1 LEFPAIDI
9 PVIIGSSWWGSLSA
23 LAKEVDL
30 SAHLTPSQVS
40 ALAKALPHVPQV
52 SESLTSLDRL
62 QLSET
67 MYLRS
72 GIPQVAAAISRS
84 MASSGMAILLRQT
97 AACFHEIATS
107 TEISAKVELQSIEQ
121 RLAARQLEIT
131 NLGEKIAEE
140 QEIFATF

>member
-1 LEFPAIDI
+1 
-9 PVIIGSSWWGSLSA
+9 V
-23 LAKEVDL
+23 
-30 SAHLTPSQVS
+30 
-40 ALAKALPHVPQV
+40 
-52 SESLTSLDRL
+52 

>member
-52 SESLTSLDRL
+52 SESLTSLDRC
-62 QLSET
+62 S
-67 MYLRS
+67 
-72 GIPQVAAAISRS
+72 
-84 MASSGMAILLRQT
+84 
-97 AACFHEIATS
+97 
-107 TEISAKVELQSIEQ
+107 
-121 RLAARQLEIT
+121 
-131 NLGEKIAEE
+131 
-140 QEIFATF
+140 